1 MEENRGDFLQA
12 LDAVF
17 PVKEQDIRTYS
28 PLTLAY
34 LGDAVYELLIRSMI
48 IREGNRSTD
57 SLHRTVT
64 KLVKAETQ
72 SALYYAVIDLLTEEE
87 AEMLRKGKNSKPA
100 TKAKHA
106 GMADYHR
113 ATGLE
118 TLFGYLYLQGRI
130 DRAAELLAA
139 GLAKLEQE
147 QQQK

>member
-1 MEENRGDFLQA
+1 MEENKGDFLQA
-12 LDAVF
+12 IDTCF
-17 PVKEQDIRTYS
+17 SIKEQDIRTYS

-34 LGDAVYELLIRSMI
+34 LGDAVYELMIRSLI
-48 IREGNRSTD
+48 IRQGNRSTD

-72 SALYYAVIDLLTEEE
+72 SALYYAIFEVLTEEE

-118 TLFGYLYLQGRI
+118 TLCGYLYLQGKTERL
-130 DRAAELLAA
+130 AELLSF
-139 GLAKLEQE
+139 GLKKLEEE
-147 QQQK
+147 Q